1 MPFDTFED
9 ALRIANSSEY
19 GLTAAVYTKD
29 SLKAN
34 RAVRALEVGMVWVN
48 NYNRAIL
55 GTPFGGVKQSGYG
68 REHCIE
74 TLYDWMT
81 TKTVNTPSGLG
92 EIPSWR
98 AVDQIFGAKS
108 GSGR

>member
-9 ALRIANSSEY
+9 AVRITNASEY

-29 SLKAN
+29 AVKAN
-34 RAVRALEVGMVWVN
+34 RAARAVEVGMVWVN
-48 NYNRAIL
+48 NYNRSIL
-55 GTPFGGVKQSGYG
+55 GTPFGGVKSSGYG

-81 TKTVNTPSGLG
+81 TKAIHTPSGLG
-92 EIPSWR
+92 TIPPWR
-98 AVDQIFGAKS
+98 AVDEIFEEDGVS
-108 GSGR
+108 SS

>member
-1 MPFDTFED
+1 MPFDTFDD

-29 SLKAN
+29 ALKAN
-34 RAVRALEVGMVWVN
+34 RAARGLEVGMVWLN
-48 NYNRAIL
+48 NYNRSIL
-55 GTPFGGVKQSGYG
+55 GTPFGGIKYSGYG

-81 TKTVNTPSGLG
+81 TKTINTPSGLG
-92 EIPSWR
+92 DIPSWR
-98 AVDQIFGAKS
+98 AVNDIFGME
-108 GSGR
+108 GRDIH